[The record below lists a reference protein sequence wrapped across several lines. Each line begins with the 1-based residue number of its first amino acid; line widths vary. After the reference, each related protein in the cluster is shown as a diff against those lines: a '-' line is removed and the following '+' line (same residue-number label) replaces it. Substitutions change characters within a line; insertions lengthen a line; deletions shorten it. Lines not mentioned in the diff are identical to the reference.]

1 MEKFV
6 FEDGLE
12 RLSEII
18 DSIEEGETPL
28 AAALELYKEGVAL
41 ISDCADFLNQSEQD
55 VMILEELEGM
65 VKLTKWGEISD
76 SDD

>member
-18 DSIEEGETPL
+18 NSIEEGETPL
-28 AAALELYKEGVAL
+28 AAALELYKEGAQLVAN
-41 ISDCADFLNQSEQD
+41 CADFLNQSEQD
-55 VMILEELEGM
+55 VMILEELDGM
-65 VKLTKWGEISD
+65 VKLTKWGEV
-76 SDD
+76 SDDD